1 MSSASTTTRLSMKNL
16 YLAKSGNDL
25 LGVYASKKKAKM
37 RVAEESSRHRLKYIK
52 KHCSVDKLN
61 TWPITHFE
69 WHI

>member
-1 MSSASTTTRLSMKNL
+1 MKKL
-16 YLAKSGNDL
+16 YLAKSGNEL

-52 KHCSVDKLN
+52 KHCSVDKLKVWMN